1 MPNQSLRTNDCV
13 DEVIEKY
20 ADMVYR
26 LVFSRVKNKNDA
38 DDIFQE
44 VFLRYIKSERDFETE
59 EHRKAWLIRV
69 TINCSN
75 SFFRS
80 SWIQKVVPME
90 GTESIPF
97 ESPEELGLHELL
109 MELPVKYRIVLH
121 LFYYEDLPINEISR
135 ILKQKPAT
143 VKTQLVRA
151 RQMLKKKLKG
161 DLYENILCPDE
172 IHE

>member
-26 LVFSRVKNKNDA
+26 LAFSRVKNKNDA

-44 VFLRYIKSERDFETE
+44 VFLRYIKKERDFETE

-75 SFFRS
+75 SFFS
-80 SWIQKVVPME
+80 SAWSQKVVPIAD
-90 GTESIPF
+90 TEPAPF
-97 ESPEELGLHELL
+97 EAPEELGLHELL
-109 MELPVKYRIVLH
+109 MELPVKYRTVLH

-135 ILKQKPAT
+135 ILKRKPAT
-143 VKTQLVRA
+143 VKTQLMRA
-151 RQMLKKKLKG
+151 RQMLKEKLKG
-161 DLYENILCPDE
+161 DLYENIPCPAEIDE
-172 IHE
+172 

>member
-26 LVFSRVKNKNDA
+26 LAFSRVKNKNDA

-44 VFLRYIKSERDFETE
+44 VFLRYIKKEREFETE

-75 SFFRS
+75 SFFTS
-80 SWIQKVVPME
+80 AWSQKVVPMAE
-90 GTESIPF
+90 TEPTPF
-97 ESPEELGLHELL
+97 ETPEELGLHELL
-109 MELPVKYRIVLH
+109 MELPVKYRTVLH

-135 ILKQKPAT
+135 VLKRKPAT
-143 VKTQLVRA
+143 VKTQLMRA
-151 RQMLKKKLKG
+151 RQMLKERLKG
-161 DLYENILCPDE
+161 DLYENIAFPDE

>member
-1 MPNQSLRTNDCV
+1 MPNQSFRTDDCV

-26 LVFSRVKNKNDA
+26 LAFSRVKNKNDA

-44 VFLRYIKSERDFETE
+44 VFLRYIKNEREFETE

-75 SFFRS
+75 SFFS
-80 SWIQKVVPME
+80 SAWTQKVVSIAE
-90 GTESIPF
+90 TELPPF
-97 ESPEELGLHELL
+97 ETPEELGLHEML
-109 MELPVKYRIVLH
+109 MQLPVKYRTVLH

-135 ILKQKPAT
+135 ILKRKPAT
-143 VKTQLVRA
+143 VKTQLARA
-151 RQMLKKKLKG
+151 RQMLKEKLKG
-161 DLYENILCPDE
+161 GLYEKIPCPDE
-172 IHE
+172 IDE

>member
-26 LVFSRVKNKNDA
+26 LAFSRVKNKNDA

-75 SFFRS
+75 SFFSS

-90 GTESIPF
+90 GNESIPF
-97 ESPEELGLHELL
+97 ESPEESELHELL
-109 MELPVKYRIVLH
+109 MELPVKYRTVLH

-151 RQMLKKKLKG
+151 RQMLKKS
-161 DLYENILCPDE
+161 
-172 IHE
+172 

>member
-109 MELPVKYRIVLH
+109 MELPVKYRTVLH